1 MQIKKVFRQERKFL
15 ISGEQYY
22 RFSRQ
27 FAELFKE
34 DSHNGKD
41 GYMVRSLYFD
51 TLGNKD
57 FEEKLAG
64 VECRRKMRLRI
75 YSPQSRT
82 ALLEMKQKQ
91 GSNQLKRS
99 LTISRE
105 HAEELMKGHYE
116 VLLEYSDPF
125 ATECYGVLK
134 TNCYIPKVI
143 VEYKRM
149 AFVFKENDTRITFDS
164 NISASKLTG
173 RFLEE
178 YAGCFP
184 VIHPGCVVME
194 VKYNNFLLA
203 YIKNILHI
211 SNKSETAVSKYALA
225 RQAVFRF

>member
-57 FEEKLAG
+57 FE
-64 VECRRKMRLRI
+64 
-75 YSPQSRT
+75 
-82 ALLEMKQKQ
+82 QKQ

-203 YIKNILHI
+203 YIKNILQI

>member
-1 MQIKKVFRQERKFL
+1 
-15 ISGEQYY
+15 
-22 RFSRQ
+22 
-27 FAELFKE
+27 
-34 DSHNGKD
+34 
-41 GYMVRSLYFD
+41 
-51 TLGNKD
+51 
-57 FEEKLAG
+57 
-64 VECRRKMRLRI
+64 
-75 YSPQSRT
+75 
-82 ALLEMKQKQ
+82 MKQKQ

-194 VKYNNFLLA
+194 VKYNNFPLHNRFWQKTYDGTEYNENAVCTGVDKLVLLDTEA
-203 YIKNILHI
+203 TE
-211 SNKSETAVSKYALA
+211 SNYHDKHDG
-225 RQAVFRF
+225 

>member
-1 MQIKKVFRQERKFL
+1 
-15 ISGEQYY
+15 
-22 RFSRQ
+22 
-27 FAELFKE
+27 
-34 DSHNGKD
+34 
-41 GYMVRSLYFD
+41 
-51 TLGNKD
+51 
-57 FEEKLAG
+57 
-64 VECRRKMRLRI
+64 MRLRI

-164 NISASKLTG
+164 NISASKINWKIFG
-173 RFLEE
+173 RICRLFSS
-178 YAGCFP
+178 YTSRVC
-184 VIHPGCVVME
+184 
-194 VKYNNFLLA
+194 
-203 YIKNILHI
+203 
-211 SNKSETAVSKYALA
+211 SNGGEI
-225 RQAVFRF
+225 

>member
-82 ALLEMKQKQ
+82 ALLEMKQ
-91 GSNQLKRS
+91 NREV
-99 LTISRE
+99 IS
-105 HAEELMKGHYE
+105 
-116 VLLEYSDPF
+116 
-125 ATECYGVLK
+125 
-134 TNCYIPKVI
+134 
-143 VEYKRM
+143 
-149 AFVFKENDTRITFDS
+149 
-164 NISASKLTG
+164 
-173 RFLEE
+173 
-178 YAGCFP
+178 
-184 VIHPGCVVME
+184 
-194 VKYNNFLLA
+194 
-203 YIKNILHI
+203 
-211 SNKSETAVSKYALA
+211 
-225 RQAVFRF
+225 

>member
-178 YAGCFP
+178 YAGSF
-184 VIHPGCVVME
+184 
-194 VKYNNFLLA
+194 
-203 YIKNILHI
+203 
-211 SNKSETAVSKYALA
+211 
-225 RQAVFRF
+225 

>member
-143 VEYKRM
+143 VECISTGISNLRNALKNNRE
-149 AFVFKENDTRITFDS
+149 FSTGTQSSVTVCHRNVVGVSLDTWNSRDCS
-164 NISASKLTG
+164 
-173 RFLEE
+173 
-178 YAGCFP
+178 
-184 VIHPGCVVME
+184 
-194 VKYNNFLLA
+194 FLLSRS
-203 YIKNILHI
+203 L
-211 SNKSETAVSKYALA
+211 
-225 RQAVFRF
+225 

>member
-75 YSPQSRT
+75 YSPQSRCIDSHT
-82 ALLEMKQKQ
+82 ETNGNCINKVLYRKYQRQSCHRLLTDLCHKK
-91 GSNQLKRS
+91 
-99 LTISRE
+99 
-105 HAEELMKGHYE
+105 AVY
-116 VLLEYSDPF
+116 D
-125 ATECYGVLK
+125 
-134 TNCYIPKVI
+134 
-143 VEYKRM
+143 
-149 AFVFKENDTRITFDS
+149 
-164 NISASKLTG
+164 
-173 RFLEE
+173 
-178 YAGCFP
+178 
-184 VIHPGCVVME
+184 VV
-194 VKYNNFLLA
+194 
-203 YIKNILHI
+203 
-211 SNKSETAVSKYALA
+211 
-225 RQAVFRF
+225 Q

>member
-1 MQIKKVFRQERKFL
+1 MQIKKVFRQEKKFL

-22 RFSRQ
+22 RFSHQ

-34 DSHNGKD
+34 DSHNGID

-64 VECRRKMRLRI
+64 VECRRLRI
-75 YSPQSRT
+75 YNSQDMT

-116 VLLEYSDPF
+116 ALLEYDEPF
-125 ATECYGVLK
+125 AKECYGVLK
-134 TNCYIPKVI
+134 MNCYMPKVI
-143 VEYKRM
+143 VEYKRR

-164 NISASKLTG
+164 NISASKVTG
-173 RFLEE
+173 RFWEE

-184 VIHPGCVVME
+184 VMQPGCVVME
-194 VKYNNFLLA
+194 VKYNNFLLS
-203 YIKNILHI
+203 YIKNILRI

>member
-57 FEEKLAG
+57 FEEKIWRD

-82 ALLEMKQKQ
+82 ATLEMKQKQ

-105 HAEELMKGHYE
+105 HAEELMKDIMKYF
-116 VLLEYSDPF
+116 L
-125 ATECYGVLK
+125 
-134 TNCYIPKVI
+134 NIVI
-143 VEYKRM
+143 LSQRNVM
-149 AFVFKENDTRITFDS
+149 VFLRRI
-164 NISASKLTG
+164 
-173 RFLEE
+173 
-178 YAGCFP
+178 
-184 VIHPGCVVME
+184 VIYRSHC
-194 VKYNNFLLA
+194 
-203 YIKNILHI
+203 
-211 SNKSETAVSKYALA
+211 
-225 RQAVFRF
+225 

>member
-125 ATECYGVLK
+125 AT
-134 TNCYIPKVI
+134 
-143 VEYKRM
+143 
-149 AFVFKENDTRITFDS
+149 
-164 NISASKLTG
+164 
-173 RFLEE
+173 
-178 YAGCFP
+178 
-184 VIHPGCVVME
+184 
-194 VKYNNFLLA
+194 
-203 YIKNILHI
+203 
-211 SNKSETAVSKYALA
+211 
-225 RQAVFRF
+225 

>member
-82 ALLEMKQKQ
+82 AFLEMKQKQ

-149 AFVFKENDTRITFDS
+149 TQGLP
-164 NISASKLTG
+164 LTAI
-173 RFLEE
+173 
-178 YAGCFP
+178 YQ
-184 VIHPGCVVME
+184 
-194 VKYNNFLLA
+194 
-203 YIKNILHI
+203 
-211 SNKSETAVSKYALA
+211 
-225 RQAVFRF
+225 RQN

>member
-149 AFVFKENDTRITFDS
+149 VYRKWGFCGYKFILDHHVIFCFMAADAAT
-164 NISASKLTG
+164 SAGLSTLCCV
-173 RFLEE
+173 
-178 YAGCFP
+178 AG
-184 VIHPGCVVME
+184 
-194 VKYNNFLLA
+194 L
-203 YIKNILHI
+203 
-211 SNKSETAVSKYALA
+211 
-225 RQAVFRF
+225 

>member
-82 ALLEMKQKQ
+82 ALLRDETKTGKQ
-91 GSNQLKRS
+91 S
-99 LTISRE
+99 
-105 HAEELMKGHYE
+105 
-116 VLLEYSDPF
+116 
-125 ATECYGVLK
+125 
-134 TNCYIPKVI
+134 
-143 VEYKRM
+143 VE
-149 AFVFKENDTRITFDS
+149 AFPDYFQRT
-164 NISASKLTG
+164 
-173 RFLEE
+173 
-178 YAGCFP
+178 C
-184 VIHPGCVVME
+184 
-194 VKYNNFLLA
+194 
-203 YIKNILHI
+203 
-211 SNKSETAVSKYALA
+211 
-225 RQAVFRF
+225 

>member
-149 AFVFKENDTRITFDS
+149 AFVFKENDTRITFLKSHWKYLQFHRNDIPGQVHGS
-164 NISASKLTG
+164 ALPVPVYSGISLQDEASVHTLQG
-173 RFLEE
+173 S
-178 YAGCFP
+178 C
-184 VIHPGCVVME
+184 C
-194 VKYNNFLLA
+194 
-203 YIKNILHI
+203 I
-211 SNKSETAVSKYALA
+211 S
-225 RQAVFRF
+225 

>member
-143 VEYKRM
+143 VEYKR
-149 AFVFKENDTRITFDS
+149 I
-164 NISASKLTG
+164 
-173 RFLEE
+173 
-178 YAGCFP
+178 C
-184 VIHPGCVVME
+184 
-194 VKYNNFLLA
+194 LL
-203 YIKNILHI
+203 YT
-211 SNKSETAVSKYALA
+211 SPSP
-225 RQAVFRF
+225 RDRG

>member
-1 MQIKKVFRQERKFL
+1 
-15 ISGEQYY
+15 
-22 RFSRQ
+22 
-27 FAELFKE
+27 
-34 DSHNGKD
+34 
-41 GYMVRSLYFD
+41 MVRSLYFD

-64 VECRRKMRLRI
+64 VECLQKMAVCGFTVLKVG
-75 YSPQSRT
+75 QHF
-82 ALLEMKQKQ
+82 LEMKQKQ

-105 HAEELMKGHYE
+105 HAEELMKGPYE

-203 YIKNILHI
+203 YIKNILQI

>member
-64 VECRRKMRLRI
+64 VECRRIMRLRI

-99 LTISRE
+99 LTISSC
-105 HAEELMKGHYE
+105 
-116 VLLEYSDPF
+116 LLYTSDM
-125 ATECYGVLK
+125 
-134 TNCYIPKVI
+134 
-143 VEYKRM
+143 KRM
-149 AFVFKENDTRITFDS
+149 EQRCWHIWKKSFSIMYNLQKKRS
-164 NISASKLTG
+164 LTE
-173 RFLEE
+173 L
-178 YAGCFP
+178 CW
-184 VIHPGCVVME
+184 I
-194 VKYNNFLLA
+194 
-203 YIKNILHI
+203 
-211 SNKSETAVSKYALA
+211 
-225 RQAVFRF
+225 

>member
-1 MQIKKVFRQERKFL
+1 
-15 ISGEQYY
+15 
-22 RFSRQ
+22 
-27 FAELFKE
+27 
-34 DSHNGKD
+34 
-41 GYMVRSLYFD
+41 MVRSLYFD

-203 YIKNILHI
+203 YIKIFC
-211 SNKSETAVSKYALA
+211 KSVIKVR
-225 RQAVFRF
+225 RQSVNMHLPVRQFLDFKEERVK

>member
-82 ALLEMKQKQ
+82 ALLVILSQRNVMVFLRRIVIYRKSLLNIREWRLFSKKMTQ
-91 GSNQLKRS
+91 GLP
-99 LTISRE
+99 LTAI
-105 HAEELMKGHYE
+105 YQ
-116 VLLEYSDPF
+116 
-125 ATECYGVLK
+125 
-134 TNCYIPKVI
+134 
-143 VEYKRM
+143 
-149 AFVFKENDTRITFDS
+149 
-164 NISASKLTG
+164 
-173 RFLEE
+173 
-178 YAGCFP
+178 
-184 VIHPGCVVME
+184 
-194 VKYNNFLLA
+194 
-203 YIKNILHI
+203 
-211 SNKSETAVSKYALA
+211 
-225 RQAVFRF
+225 RQN